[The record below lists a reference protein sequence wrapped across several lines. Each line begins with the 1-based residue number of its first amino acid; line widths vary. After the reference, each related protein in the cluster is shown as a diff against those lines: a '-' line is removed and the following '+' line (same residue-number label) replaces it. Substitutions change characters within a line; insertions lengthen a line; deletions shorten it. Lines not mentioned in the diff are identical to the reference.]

1 MGRNEPW
8 IMRKSGP
15 SWQCMRLTGL
25 LVSAGLS
32 SYFFIHQPAQPTIIP
47 LPTSPTKSQQITAL
61 LSWCCYCFEF
71 FFITNTSKP
80 CMIPLTTKNTQSQ
93 STVPLSFY
101 SLNFLSSLPFPFF
114 PLLHKKRGVRRR
126 QTVSPRVSRDTRR
139 HTLTTDIIKQRDK
152 WADQWFHHN
161 VPVGIY

>member
-114 PLLHKKRGVRRR
+114 PLSSTKKEESEEDR
-126 QTVSPRVSRDTRR
+126 QFPQGSAETHADT
-139 HTLTTDIIKQRDK
+139 HWQQIS
-152 WADQWFHHN
+152 
-161 VPVGIY
+161 